1 MTMPNSKEAN
11 MKIASTSY
19 APYSPYTLSQ
29 NSLLQNTLNPNTPS
43 PARAGRSAYDRA
55 KRMLDLVLTSAALPP
70 LAPFL
75 LLIALAVKLEEPS
88 SPALY
93 TQTRL
98 GKDGKPF
105 RIYKFRSMVGD
116 AEKQLE
122 RIKHLNEMEGAVF
135 KIKNDP
141 RITRVGRFLR
151 KTSLDELPQLFNV
164 VRGDMSLVGP
174 RPPLPEEVERY
185 SGYELLRLQV
195 KPGCTGLWQVSG
207 RNRLHF
213 TEMVEMD
220 LDYIER
226 RSVWLDIKLIA
237 RTVVVMFKAKDAY

>member
-1 MTMPNSKEAN
+1 MPNSKEAD
-11 MKIASTSY
+11 MEIASTSY
-19 APYSPYTLSQ
+19 APYAPYAISR
-29 NSLLQNTLNPNTPS
+29 NGPD
-43 PARAGRSAYDRA
+43 RAAYDRV
-55 KRMLDLVLTSAALPP
+55 KRIVDLAFTSAALP
-70 LAPFL
+70 LLSPFL

-93 TQTRL
+93 VQTRL

-116 AEKQLE
+116 ADKQLD
-122 RIKHLNEMEGAVF
+122 RIRHLNEIEGAMF
-135 KIKNDP
+135 KIKDDP
-141 RITRVGRFLR
+141 RITKLGRFLR

-164 VRGDMSLVGP
+164 MRGDMSLVGP
-174 RPPLPEEVERY
+174 RPPLPEEVQRY
-185 SGYELLRLQV
+185 SGYDHLRLQV

-213 TEMVEMD
+213 PEMVKMD

-226 RSVWLDIKLIA
+226 RSIWLDMKLIA
-237 RTVVVMFKAKDAY
+237 KTVIVMLRSKDAY

>member
-1 MTMPNSKEAN
+1 M
-11 MKIASTSY
+11 
-19 APYSPYTLSQ
+19 
-29 NSLLQNTLNPNTPS
+29 
-43 PARAGRSAYDRA
+43 
-55 KRMLDLVLTSAALPP
+55 
-70 LAPFL
+70 
-75 LLIALAVKLEEPS
+75 
-88 SPALY
+88 
-93 TQTRL
+93 
-98 GKDGKPF
+98 
-105 RIYKFRSMVGD
+105 
-116 AEKQLE
+116 E

-151 KTSLDELPQLFNV
+151 KTSLDELPQLINV
-164 VRGDMSLVGP
+164 LRGEMSLVGP

-185 SGYELLRLQV
+185 SSYDLLRLQV

-213 TEMVEMD
+213 AEMVEMD

-237 RTVVVMFKAKDAY
+237 KTVIVMFKAKDAY

>member
-1 MTMPNSKEAN
+1 MPNSKEAN
-11 MKIASTSY
+11 MEIASTSY
-19 APYSPYTLSQ
+19 ASYTPYTLSQ
-29 NSLLQNTLNPNTPS
+29 TRT
-43 PARAGRSAYDRA
+43 ARSAYDRV
-55 KRMLDLVLTSAALPP
+55 KRIVDLVLTSAALPL
-70 LAPFL
+70 LAPFM

-105 RIYKFRSMVGD
+105 RIYKFRSMIGG
-116 AEKQLE
+116 AEKQMD
-122 RIKHLNEMEGAVF
+122 RIRHLNEVEGAMF

-141 RITRVGRFLR
+141 RITRTGRFLR

-164 VRGDMSLVGP
+164 LRGDMSLVGP

-185 SGYELLRLQV
+185 TGYDLLRLQV

-213 TEMVEMD
+213 AEMVEMD

-226 RSVWLDIKLIA
+226 RSVWLDFKLILK
-237 RTVVVMFKAKDAY
+237 TVVVMFKAKDAY